1 MKQPHEERLV
11 ETVGTII
18 LLQLIEQGMPHL
30 PVHTP
35 EAGPGQHIFGTMK
48 GCPGTLAL
56 KTDVMHTLH
65 HKLAHAV
72 VEHLCLD
79 LAVHH
84 LAHELLHLLTCCDGY
99 LQVEEMNE
107 IVFQRV
113 FLRIPGHDLRWQ
125 FGHDHPT
132 CLTEVVQHLEVI
144 LGLGKVLVILV
155 VHILLF
161 RHQVFGKD
169 SGCTLHFGSAW
180 ARLIVFGCTGR
191 GDIARLGFLMA
202 FQS

>member
-1 MKQPHEERLV
+1 M
-11 ETVGTII
+11 
-18 LLQLIEQGMPHL
+18 EQGMPHL

-56 KTDVMHTLH
+56 ETDVMHTLH

-113 FLRIPGHDLRWQ
+113 FLRIPGHDLCRQ

-144 LGLGKVLVILV
+144 LGLGKVLIRLV